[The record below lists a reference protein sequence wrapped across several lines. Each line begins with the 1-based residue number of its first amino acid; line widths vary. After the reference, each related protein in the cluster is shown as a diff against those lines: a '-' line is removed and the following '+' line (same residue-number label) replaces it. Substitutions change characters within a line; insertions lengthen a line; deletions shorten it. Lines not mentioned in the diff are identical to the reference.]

1 MKYTAIEKEL
11 PAHELEADFE
21 RAQKIEKWRIGEK
34 ALFQTNG
41 LFSIKYLPLS
51 SKISSIIIH
60 HKGVSARFS
69 DQGRMQLRRN
79 IPVEGSRR
87 SI

>member
-11 PAHELEADFE
+11 PDHELEADFE

-41 LFSIKYLPLS
+41 LFSIKY
-51 SKISSIIIH
+51 
-60 HKGVSARFS
+60 
-69 DQGRMQLRRN
+69 RN
-79 IPVEGSRR
+79 CSEPPALT
-87 SI
+87 